1 MTRDAR
7 RGPVALAATVALAA
21 FCAFHWANLVVA
33 PPVGRIVWVVVIAAA
48 LGAALLVVAPRAGT
62 PRRRRTAGLALAA
75 GALVAGLLAA
85 GLDSSLLAPGHW
97 DELGAG
103 ISDGISG
110 LGGATY
116 PYDEGGKWPYLLL
129 MLALPLILM
138 TAMLLCFWPATGVRW
153 NRAAGLGVLVAAYG
167 FASVLYAPGLPVLH
181 GVVLLALLAACLWAP
196 ELRGERLA
204 LAAASV
210 ALAALVAVPVAAALD
225 RERPVVDY
233 RSWTWTGGEASVGFA
248 WNHQYGPLDWPREGT
263 ALLEIRADEAH
274 YWRSVV
280 LERFDGFRW
289 VRSDLAGEPLELP
302 NLIEGDAGHI
312 RDGWYEDI
320 EVTVR
325 ELRSGLVVSPGSLQT
340 VTGLDYA
347 IASDGTT
354 LAGELPST
362 GQTYEAVSYAPDP
375 TGEELRRSAGEFPPS
390 LRRFTELELPTSRV
404 RLPGLDLPQLEGASQ
419 NLSLTTEPV
428 NVPLWREPRQDF
440 AKAAR
445 GSGYG
450 DVYELSRELG
460 RDARTPYEL
469 VRAVERHLADGFDY
483 SEEPAESDRPLRSFL
498 LDQRTGYCQQFSG
511 AMALLLRMSGIPTR
525 VVSGFSPG
533 APDLDE
539 DGVFVVRDTDAHSW
553 VEVYFTG
560 IGWVP
565 FDPTPAASPAT
576 SQSLSSAAAATP
588 AANAEGPLGREREPE
603 VLEGPAPTNIGAA
616 QEESPWPG
624 IVLAL
629 LLVATAVIATGATV
643 RRRRFG
649 ALPPQEKLRIQAAE
663 LAAAAEVARYRSE
676 PGATLLQLERR
687 LRAGGRGR
695 AAGYAARLGASR
707 FGARFPSAPD
717 LDERRSVRQDLS
729 RSQGLRIRLRMLA
742 AIPPGA
748 PRQG

>member
-1 MTRDAR
+1 MNADVR
-7 RGPVALAATVALAA
+7 RGAVALAATVALAG
-21 FCAFHWANLVVA
+21 FCAFHWANLVVD
-33 PPVGRIVWVVVIAAA
+33 PPVGRVVSAVAIAGA
-48 LGAALLVVAPRAGT
+48 LGAALLILGARGGSTRGRPVAALGI
-62 PRRRRTAGLALAA
+62 TAV
-75 GALVAGLLAA
+75 ALVAGVLAA
-85 GLDSSLLAPGHW
+85 GLDSSLLLPGHW

-103 ISDGISG
+103 VSDGISG

-116 PYDEGGKWPYLLL
+116 PYDEGGEWPYLLL
-129 MLALPLILM
+129 ILAVPLIL
-138 TAMLLCFWPATGVRW
+138 TVAMALCFWPGGAQW
-153 NRAAGLGVLVAAYG
+153 SRAAGLGVLVSAYG
-167 FASVLYAPGLPVLH
+167 FASVLYAPGLPLLH
-181 GVVLLALLAACLWAP
+181 GLVLLALLAACLWAP
-196 ELRGERLA
+196 DLRGTRLA
-204 LAAASV
+204 LAGACV
-210 ALAALVAVPVAAALD
+210 ALAALIAVPVAAALD

-233 RSWTWTGGEASVGFA
+233 RAWTWTGGQPSVGFA

-302 NLIEGDAGHI
+302 NLIEGTDGHI
-312 RDGWYEDI
+312 RDRWYETT

-325 ELRSGLVVSPGSLQT
+325 ELRSGLVVSPGSLQQ
-340 VTGLDYA
+340 VSGLDYS

-362 GQTYEAVSYAPDP
+362 GQTYEALSYAPDP
-375 TGEELRRSAGEFPPS
+375 TGQELRDSPGEFQPS
-390 LRRFTELELPTSRV
+390 LERFTQIELPTSRV
-404 RLPGLDLPQLEGASQ
+404 RLPDLDLPQLEGEYASAA
-419 NLSLTTEPV
+419 LATVPV
-428 NVPLWREPRQDF
+428 GVPLWGEPRPEVAQ
-440 AKAAR
+440 AAR
-445 GSGYG
+445 RSGYG
-450 DVYELSRELG
+450 GVYALSRQLNRG
-460 RDARTPYEL
+460 AATPYEL

-498 LDQRTGYCQQFSG
+498 LEQRTGYCQQFSG
-511 AMALLLRMSGIPTR
+511 AMALLLRMSGVPAR

-553 VEVYFTG
+553 VEVYFSG

-576 SQSLSSAAAATP
+576 SQSLNFAGAATP
-588 AANAEGPLGREREPE
+588 SANVEGPLGREREPE

-616 QEESPWPG
+616 EAESPWPAIVFG
-624 IVLAL
+624 ILVVVLL
-629 LLVATAVIATGATV
+629 IAAAAATV
-643 RRRRFG
+643 RRRGFR
-649 ALPPQEKLRIQAAE
+649 ALRPQEKLRIQAAE

-676 PGATLLQLERR
+676 PGATLLSLERR

-707 FGARFPSAPD
+707 FGAQFPRAPD

-729 RSQGLRIRLRMLA
+729 RSQGLRVRLRMFA